1 MANTKNITDRAE
13 RKSAKRKQ
21 RAELAKVQ
29 KSLSTKQ
36 RKAFQKSETVG
47 VRAWLAE
54 QQAEA
59 DE

>member
-1 MANTKNITDRAE
+1 MANTKNNTDRGE